1 MDNVLINCFIARICI
16 FFRNVYPTSM
26 LARFCTAIKE
36 SYLRSKT
43 CHVLCAFLSIPSTVV
58 YSRFYRIANR
68 FNLALFNFGEKI
80 SKTVDQSLI
89 FRACRAIRDSRFVGQ
104 SAILRW
110 IRMLGMRGLLIIAF
124 GMYLP
129 IDYVIRDVLQLET
142 IGSIWDEAFM
152 LFCVLYIIWRLVMTR
167 REQVKPRITPV
178 DAPLLL
184 FLGIGLLIMAVVSPV
199 MSVAIA
205 GYRAVCQFML
215 WFFVLTR
222 LIENNRDLR
231 TFYYTMC
238 VMAVAVGLHG
248 IYQYIVGAPMPA
260 QWVAAAESGMRTRV
274 YSITGSPNIMGAL
287 MVMTAPMLAALA
299 YYVKPL
305 WAKCLMWGCTGILC
319 LAVLA
324 TFSRGA
330 WFGLAVAVFLFC
342 LIVDVKLLVVV
353 AIGVLALFFCVPTI
367 ANRITFLFTSDF
379 AQANNNGGR
388 GQRWAM
394 GFVLLRTS
402 PIWGFGLGRF
412 GGAIAMQNQTI
423 ENLDYF
429 YMDNYYMKT
438 LVEMGYVGLTAYI
451 LLLLS
456 NLLASIR
463 GLFKTRND
471 RMSLLSVGMFCGMI
485 GVLTHSFFENI
496 FEVPYM
502 NAYFWGMAAAIM
514 YISYLRRKKCAK
526 EAA

>member
-1 MDNVLINCFIARICI
+1 M
-16 FFRNVYPTSM
+16 
-26 LARFCTAIKE
+26 
-36 SYLRSKT
+36 
-43 CHVLCAFLSIPSTVV
+43 
-58 YSRFYRIANR
+58 
-68 FNLALFNFGEKI
+68 
-80 SKTVDQSLI
+80 I
-89 FRACRAIRDSRFVGQ
+89 FRACRALRDSRFVGQ